1 MKTKK
6 SKQLPAVT
14 AGQFDTAM
22 AQYTGAGTREH
33 EIRAAIEVE
42 INDILEK
49 YREEL
54 DTLAKTKQ
62 TAFETAQLYCTA
74 NKGLLFAKRRSIAT
88 GSGLAGF
95 RLGTPRLKTAKGSNW
110 GSIITMLK
118 EKLPTYIRTVE
129 EPAKD
134 LLLADRNKENV
145 APLLVEIGIEVVQD
159 DLFYI
164 EPKKAA

>member
-6 SKQLPAVT
+6 IKMQAAIT
-14 AGQFDTAM
+14 ADQFDSAM
-22 AQYTGAGTREH
+22 AQYTGAGAREN

-42 INDILEK
+42 LNEILEK

-54 DTLAKTKQ
+54 DSLAKTKQ
-62 TAFETAQLYCTA
+62 TAFETAQAYCTT
-74 NKGLLFAKRRSIAT
+74 NKGQLFAKRRSIAA
-88 GSGLAGF
+88 GNALAGF
-95 RLGTPRLKTAKGSNW
+95 RLGTPRLKTHKGTNW
-110 GSIITMLK
+110 GSILTLLK

-134 LLLADRNKENV
+134 LLLADRNKEAV